1 MPLNRRSF
9 LQRGAA
15 LATLAY
21 PGLSRARADYPA
33 APIRFLIPTPVG
45 GGHDTMMRLI
55 GQKLTEAWGQPCV
68 IESRSG
74 GSGMVSIGAT
84 LGAPA
89 DGYTFLVTFTGLVT
103 NLVLQPNPNYT
114 LPDLA
119 PVSMLCIT
127 PVALGVRKSLGINTL
142 EEFVRKA
149 KAEPGKLSY
158 ASYGQGSAAHFVG
171 EMLSEAAGI
180 RLNHV
185 PYRGEAPAIQE
196 VLGEHVDACIVSVG
210 GVKRHPDRMNALAVA
225 SPSRFPLYKDLPT
238 FAEAGYGTVNFPGWA
253 GLHARAGTP
262 QPIIDRVSAEL
273 ARIVQLPDVAP
284 RLLELGFE
292 PVGWTPARTGAFV
305 EEQLA
310 MASAVAKSGRVR
322 I

>member
-1 MPLNRRSF
+1 MKLNRRSF
-9 LQRGAA
+9 LHRSAA
-15 LATLAY
+15 LGALACPALLRAQPQY
-21 PGLSRARADYPA
+21 PD

-55 GQKLTEAWGQPCV
+55 GQKLTEAWGQPCLV
-68 IESRSG
+68 ESRSG
-74 GSGMVSIGAT
+74 GSGMVSIGSA
-84 LGAPA
+84 LNAPA
-89 DGYTFLVTFTGLVT
+89 DGYTFLLTFTGFVT
-103 NLVLQPNPNYT
+103 NLVLQPSPNYT
-114 LPDLA
+114 LADLA
-119 PVSMLCIT
+119 PVCMLCIT
-127 PVALGVRKSLGINTL
+127 PVALGVRRSLGVNTL

-180 RLNHV
+180 QLNHV

-210 GVKRHPDRMNALAVA
+210 GVMRYPDRMQAVAVA
-225 SPSRFPLYKDLPT
+225 SPTRFPLYQALPT
-238 FAEAGYGTVNFPGWA
+238 FAEAGYASVDFPGWA
-253 GLHARAGTP
+253 GVHARAGTP
-262 QPIIDRVSAEL
+262 QAIVERVSAEL
-273 ARIVQLPDVAP
+273 ARIVKLPDVAP

-292 PVGWTPARTGAFV
+292 PVGWNPDQTGTFV
-305 EEQLA
+305 KEQLD
-310 MASAVAKSGRVR
+310 MAESVARSGRVR